1 MPNEA
6 TQIEQQQGHENR
18 DIELFLSGNQ
28 NLEIDL
34 QFGISELNRY
44 LEDLQMLQL
53 GVPFSELGIYARR
66 QSKQPR
72 VMCLDGVNDGTYS
85 FASWRDLYSKREIP
99 QNSIALLQL
108 SGVMRSQS
116 AMSSPG
122 IDSFVE
128 DLMNAYNH
136 PNVMGIIIETN
147 SGGGESLAGNMLNS
161 AIQDRNKPVVGFG
174 HLVASAA
181 YRALSGADEI
191 IASSEASEFGSIGT
205 MISLDSKI
213 LNKYR
218 SRFADFYGG
227 SAPGKNSD
235 FRAAIS
241 GDFSG
246 IQKRVDELTL
256 SFQNQIKAARQL
268 RGSENTIN
276 ETVNGSMFNAI
287 ESKKRGLVDM
297 VGTMQTAVKRVKA
310 LRGKY

>member
-1 MPNEA
+1 MPNANTE
-6 TQIEQQQGHENR
+6 IEEQQGHENR
-18 DIELFLSGNQ
+18 DIELFLSGHQ

-34 QFGISELNRY
+34 QFGISELNKY

-72 VMCLDGVNDGTYS
+72 VMCLDAANDGTYS
-85 FASWRDLYSKREIP
+85 FASWSDLYRKKEIP
-99 QNSIALLQL
+99 QNSIALLNL
-108 SGVMRSQS
+108 TGVMRSQS
-116 AMSSPG
+116 SISSSG
-122 IDSFVE
+122 MDSFIE
-128 DLMNAYNH
+128 DLNNAYNH

-181 YRALSGADEI
+181 YRALAGADEI
-191 IASSEASEFGSIGT
+191 IASSNASEFGSIGT
-205 MISLDSKI
+205 MISLDNKI

-218 SRFADFYGG
+218 ARFADFYGG

-235 FRAAIS
+235 FRAAVS

-246 IQKRVDELTL
+246 IQKRVDDLTL
-256 SFQNQIKAARQL
+256 AFQDQIRADRQL
-268 RGSENTIN
+268 RGSESTIK
-276 ETVNGSMFNAI
+276 ETLNGSMFNAT
-287 ESKKRGLVDM
+287 ESKKRGLIDM

>member
-6 TQIEQQQGHENR
+6 VQIEQQQGYENR

-72 VMCLDGVNDGTYS
+72 VMCLDGVNNGTYS

-108 SGVMRSQS
+108 SGIMRSQS

-256 SFQNQIKAARQL
+256 SFQNQIKASRQL

>member
-1 MPNEA
+1 MPKEVE
-6 TQIEQQQGHENR
+6 QIEQQQGHENR

-28 NLEIDL
+28 NLEIEL

-72 VMCLDGVNDGTYS
+72 VMCLDAANDGTYS
-85 FASWRDLYSKREIP
+85 FASWRDLYSKKEIP

-116 AMSSPG
+116 GMSSPG

-136 PNVMGIIIETN
+136 PNVMGVIIETN

-205 MISLDSKI
+205 MISLDNKI

-256 SFQNQIKAARQL
+256 SFQNQIKASRQL
-268 RGSENTIN
+268 RGSESTIN

>member
-1 MPNEA
+1 MPNEVA
-6 TQIEQQQGHENR
+6 QIEQQQGHENR

-72 VMCLDGVNDGTYS
+72 VMCLDAANDGTYS
-85 FASWRDLYSKREIP
+85 FASWRDLYGRREIP

-116 AMSSPG
+116 GMSSPG

-181 YRALSGADEI
+181 YRSLSGADEI

-205 MISLDSKI
+205 MISLDNKI

-256 SFQNQIKAARQL
+256 SFQNQIKASRQL
-268 RGSENTIN
+268 RGSESTIN
-276 ETVNGSMFNAI
+276 ETLNGSMFNAI

>member
-6 TQIEQQQGHENR
+6 VQIEQQQGHENR

-72 VMCLDGVNDGTYS
+72 VMCLDAFNDGTYS
-85 FASWRDLYSKREIP
+85 FASWRELYSKGEIP

-256 SFQNQIKAARQL
+256 SFQNQIKASRQL

>member
-1 MPNEA
+1 MPKEVA
-6 TQIEQQQGHENR
+6 QIEQQQGHENR

-72 VMCLDGVNDGTYS
+72 VMCLDAANDGTYS
-85 FASWRDLYSKREIP
+85 FASWRDLYSKKEIP

-116 AMSSPG
+116 GMSSPG

-136 PNVMGIIIETN
+136 PNVMGVIIETN

-205 MISLDSKI
+205 MISLDNKI

-256 SFQNQIKAARQL
+256 SFQNQIKASRQL
-268 RGSENTIN
+268 RGSESTIN

>member
-1 MPNEA
+1 MPKEVE
-6 TQIEQQQGHENR
+6 QIEQQQGHENR

-28 NLEIDL
+28 NLEIEL

-72 VMCLDGVNDGTYS
+72 VMCLDAANDGTYS
-85 FASWRDLYSKREIP
+85 FASWRDLYSKKEIP

-116 AMSSPG
+116 GMSSPG

-136 PNVMGIIIETN
+136 PNVMGVIIETN

-205 MISLDSKI
+205 MISLDNKI

-256 SFQNQIKAARQL
+256 SFQNQIKASRQL
-268 RGSENTIN
+268 RGSESTIN
-276 ETVNGSMFNAI
+276 ETLNGSMFNAI